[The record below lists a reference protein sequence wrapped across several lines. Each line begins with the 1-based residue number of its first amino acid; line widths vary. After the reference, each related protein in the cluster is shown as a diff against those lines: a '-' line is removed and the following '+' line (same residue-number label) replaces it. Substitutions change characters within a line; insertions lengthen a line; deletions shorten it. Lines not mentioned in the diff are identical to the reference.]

1 MRRAGVWVQKALTP
15 EVKEQVSRRV
25 GSSAEREGEGWPLKV
40 GKGWVQAWTI
50 PRVGPIIHAHVR
62 VPKRPVFICL
72 CLEFSWDSVIT
83 SDVENTVACCP
94 ACCGALVITLLSVDN
109 GS

>member
-62 VPKRPVFICL
+62 VPKRPVFICA
-72 CLEFSWDSVIT
+72 WNSVGT
-83 SDVENTVACCP
+83 QSLRVTLRTLWP
-94 ACCGALVITLLSVDN
+94 AVLLAVVPWS
-109 GS
+109 